1 MFFPAHFECDCKY
14 KDIEIKLAG
23 SISNKGF
30 RAPDVYLK
38 AYGKLPDYYITKE
51 EAYKLGWEPC
61 KNLAHFAPGKMIGG
75 EPYFNKKGYLPEKE
89 GRLFTRF
96 SENIAYCT
104 HLICYKYLL

>member
-1 MFFPAHFECDCKY
+1 
-14 KDIEIKLAG
+14 LAG

-51 EAYKLGWEPC
+51 EAYKLGWEPG

-75 EPYFNKKGYLPEKE
+75 EPYLNKKGYLQKKRVDFGTNVMLIMKAGKE
-89 GRLFTRF
+89 MV
-96 SENIAYCT
+96 
-104 HLICYKYLL
+104 